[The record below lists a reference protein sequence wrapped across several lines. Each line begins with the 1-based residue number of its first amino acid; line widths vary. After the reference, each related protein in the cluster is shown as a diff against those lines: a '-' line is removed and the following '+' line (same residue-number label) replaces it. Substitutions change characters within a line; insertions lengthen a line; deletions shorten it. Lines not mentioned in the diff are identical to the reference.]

1 MNSTSH
7 EPKRIKLTTEIEDA
21 DKALLANAENIRK
34 LRSLEMQQT
43 EMNNRLGTI
52 EYRSRCRAQ
61 EHHLIQEDIEDL
73 RDTPRSRQW
82 RIGRIEIAIRQGLA
96 RLVELE
102 DKMFRDMEKVRDLR
116 ERSKFPSRAL
126 AFV

>member
-1 MNSTSH
+1 
-7 EPKRIKLTTEIEDA
+7 
-21 DKALLANAENIRK
+21 
-34 LRSLEMQQT
+34 MQQT

-52 EYRSRCRAQ
+52 EYRSRCRTQ
-61 EHHLIQEDIEDL
+61 EYHLIHEDIEDL
-73 RDTPRSRQW
+73 RDTPRARQW
-82 RIGRIEIAIRQGLA
+82 RTGRIDVAIRQGLA

-126 AFV
+126 AFM